1 MKAFS
6 EPPATKIRPMFLI
19 CPRSPVQLTATS
31 PVPQAE
37 SSMRLKSLAGRISV
51 HGNLE
56 DDKNLYRELT
66 PNTTEGGCA
75 L

>member
-1 MKAFS
+1 
-6 EPPATKIRPMFLI
+6 
-19 CPRSPVQLTATS
+19 
-31 PVPQAE
+31 
-37 SSMRLKSLAGRISV
+37 MRLKSLAGRISV